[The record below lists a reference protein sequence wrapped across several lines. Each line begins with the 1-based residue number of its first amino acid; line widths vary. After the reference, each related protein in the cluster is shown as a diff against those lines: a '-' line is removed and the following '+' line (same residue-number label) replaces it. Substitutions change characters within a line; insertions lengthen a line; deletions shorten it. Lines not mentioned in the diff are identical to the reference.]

1 MLSEVVYGYMG
12 EVELMRCSQKM
23 IVSECC
29 CMMCG
34 CVIECWSSVDIISVS
49 DVFLVEVLIFVF
61 VCK

>member
-12 EVELMRCSQKM
+12 EVELMSCSQKM

-34 CVIECWSSVDIISVS
+34 CVIEC
-49 DVFLVEVLIFVF
+49 
-61 VCK
+61 